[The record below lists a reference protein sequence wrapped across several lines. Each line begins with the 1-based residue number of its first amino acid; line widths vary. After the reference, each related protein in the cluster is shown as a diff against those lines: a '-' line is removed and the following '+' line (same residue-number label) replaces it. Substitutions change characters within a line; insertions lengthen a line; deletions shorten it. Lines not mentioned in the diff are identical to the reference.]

1 MRLMHKEDI
10 TQVTEID
17 HEAFPTMW
25 PPPDY
30 QHELKNRLAH
40 YIVACDEGGT
50 VAEPKVAAPVEK
62 GISALVSRVKQLF
75 NRELSSSDRQY
86 IKGFAG
92 FWVMS
97 DEAHLTNIA
106 VRERHYR
113 QGLGELLL
121 ISVIDLAAELN
132 ARIITLEVR
141 VSNTAAQNLYSKY
154 GFTRA
159 GLRYGYY
166 IDNKEDAVLMSL
178 ENIMSASF
186 QAKLKRLKKAHSK
199 RWGVPL
205 YQIAR

>member
-75 NRELSSSDRQY
+75 NRELSPSDRQY